1 MFMDGSKASLV
12 IRRHVDSL
20 VIRSVSRIRHR
31 LWYRLSRSVPTACLA
46 RAAAVLLLTLV
57 PAVGSGQGTVADDRA
72 ALEALYDATNGANW
86 SLNDNWKTDEP
97 LGQWFGVGT
106 NSDGRVTRLDLS
118 ENQLSG
124 TIPAEIGNLTSLTF
138 LDLGFNQLSGT
149 IPAEIG
155 SLTSLQDLELHV
167 NQLSGTIPAEIG
179 NLTSLTSLSISY
191 NQLSGTIPVEIGN
204 LTSLEH
210 LLPGH
215 NQLSGTIPAEI
226 GNLTSLISLDL
237 EDNQLS
243 GTIPAEIG
251 NLSLTVLGLKDNQL
265 SGTIPAELG
274 NLTHLAH
281 LSVDID
287 TGLCLAPDFDL
298 TSPFATATGLPVC
311 SGTPTPTDPADDR
324 AALEALYDATN
335 GANWSSNDNWKTD
348 EPLGQ
353 WFGVRIN
360 NSDGRVTRLDLNYN
374 QLSGTIPAE
383 LGNLSSLT
391 ELELGGNQ
399 LRGLERYDSR
409 RTREPDPPDHPGS
422 QLQPVERHDSRR
434 TREPDPPDHPE
445 ARRQPVERHDS
456 RRTREPDQPDMAG
469 ARRQRAAGLQ
479 VVHDSRRAAR
489 SP

>member
-1 MFMDGSKASLV
+1 MGIVRASD
-12 IRRHVDSL
+12 DS
-20 VIRSVSRIRHR
+20 
-31 LWYRLSRSVPTACLA
+31 CNN
-46 RAAAVLLLTLV
+46 AV
-57 PAVGSGQGTVADDRA
+57 
-72 ALEALYDATNGANW
+72 
-86 SLNDNWKTDEP
+86 
-97 LGQWFGVGT
+97 
-106 NSDGRVTRLDLS
+106 
-118 ENQLSG
+118 
-124 TIPAEIGNLTSLTF
+124 
-138 LDLGFNQLSGT
+138 
-149 IPAEIG
+149 
-155 SLTSLQDLELHV
+155 
-167 NQLSGTIPAEIG
+167 
-179 NLTSLTSLSISY
+179 
-191 NQLSGTIPVEIGN
+191 IPVEIGN

-226 GNLTSLISLDL
+226 GNLTSLTSLDL

-274 NLTHLAH
+274 NLTHLAN

-399 LRGLERYDSR
+399 LSG
-409 RTREPDPPDHPGS
+409 TI
-422 QLQPVERHDSRR
+422 PVELGNLTRLTTLDLNYNQLSGNSRR

-469 ARRQRAAGLQ
+469 ARRQPVER
-479 VVHDSRRAAR
+479 HDSRRTREPDQPDMAGAR
-489 SP
+489 RQPVERYDSRRTREPDPPV